1 MKSFST
7 SDPFELVNL
16 FQPLPCNPDSERAGV
31 IVDYETYGSTYSA
44 GTGNRNI
51 NLYETDEKLAIE
63 LEAPGFAAEN
73 FKIRFKKNQLII
85 EGETS
90 AEKEEKGREYHK
102 KTISKESFKRVV
114 ALPKDVEIDKESIEA
129 GYERGILFIDL
140 PKTDIEKD
148 DDLEIEVK

>member
-1 MKSFST
+1 MTTAST
-7 SDPFELVNL
+7 PNPFELVNF
-16 FQPLPCNPDSERAGV
+16 FQPLPYNPDSERAGG

-85 EGETS
+85 EGETNT
-90 AEKEEKGREYHK
+90 EKEEGNKDYYK
-102 KTISKESFKRVV
+102 KHIVKESFKRAVK
-114 ALPKDVEIDKESIEA
+114 LPEDVEIDKESIEA

-140 PKTDIEKD
+140 PKTDIEKKGG
-148 DDLEIEVK
+148 LEIEVK